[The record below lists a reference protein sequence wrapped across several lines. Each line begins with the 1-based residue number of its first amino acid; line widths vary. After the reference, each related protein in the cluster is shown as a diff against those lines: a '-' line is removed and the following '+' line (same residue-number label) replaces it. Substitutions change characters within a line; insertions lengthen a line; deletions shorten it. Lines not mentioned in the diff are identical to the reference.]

1 MKNDV
6 IYSDELRKKL
16 RDGFNKV
23 ADSVALTLGAK
34 GRNVIIDKNDD
45 LPVITK
51 DGVTVA
57 RSIFLKDQIEAV
69 GARLIKDVAH
79 KTNEQAGDGTTTAT
93 VIARYIFNEGMRL
106 VAAGSDPMLLKR
118 GIDKTVVEVVK
129 RLKELAVPIGD
140 VENIRRIATISANG
154 DTTIGDNIAGAIQLV
169 SKDGV
174 ITIADGTGLETTI
187 DVTEGMQYNKGYLSP
202 YFVTN
207 QAKMEVVFDN
217 PYILLCGKKI
227 SFINEVLRALELSV
241 EDKRPLLIIT
251 DEIDGPALQ
260 TLILNKLQGVVQV
273 CACKSP
279 NYGAMRRDMI
289 QDIAILTGG
298 LVIDENAGLRFEDLE
313 RQNLGQ
319 ASKVIV
325 TNNTTTIIGGKGD
338 QDEIKQR
345 IELIREQVANM
356 PTEYDVERV
365 KERLAKM
372 AGGVAVISVGGTSEV
387 DMRERKDRF
396 EDALNA
402 TRAAIDEGIVPG
414 GGVALLRCLDVVVD
428 KLTSNDEHSGVMLM
442 LRALKSP
449 FQCIMKN
456 ANLPVDVIFE
466 QVTLSN
472 TNVDFGY
479 NVNTGR
485 YEQFFETG
493 VIDPVKVTRIALENA
508 ASVSGLL
515 LTAESLVYNL
525 QETKND

>member
-23 ADSVALTLGAK
+23 ADSVSLTLGAK

-45 LPVITK
+45 LPLITK

-106 VAAGSDPMLLKR
+106 VATGVDPMLLKK
-118 GIDKTVVEVVK
+118 GIDKTVVAVVE

-140 VENIRRIATISANG
+140 LENIRRIATISANG
-154 DTTIGDNIAGAIQLV
+154 DKAIGDNIAGAIELV

-174 ITIADGTGLETTI
+174 ISISDGTSTETTI
-187 DVTEGMQYNKGYLSP
+187 EVTEGMQYNKGYLSP

-227 SFINEVLRALELSV
+227 SFINEVLRALEISV
-241 EDKRPLLIIT
+241 EDKKPLLVIT

-273 CACKSP
+273 CAVKPP
-279 NYGAMRRDMI
+279 NYGAMRRDML

-298 LVIDENAGLRFEDLE
+298 VVIDENAGFKFEDVE

-319 ASKVIV
+319 ANKVVV
-325 TNNTTTIIGGKGD
+325 TNNTTTIIGGSGD

-345 IELIREQVANM
+345 VELIREQITNM

-365 KERLAKM
+365 RERLAKM
-372 AGGVAVISVGGTSEV
+372 AGGVAVIAVGGTSEV
-387 DMRERKDRF
+387 DIRERKDRF

-414 GGVALLRCLDVVVD
+414 GGVALLRCLDVVIRD
-428 KLTSNDEHSGVMLM
+428 ITSDDEHAGIRLM
-442 LRALKSP
+442 LKALKAP
-449 FQCIMKN
+449 FRCIMRN
-456 ANLPVDVIFE
+456 ANLPIDVILE
-466 QVTLSN
+466 TVIQNKDVI
-472 TNVDFGY
+472 DFGY
-479 NVNTGR
+479 NVNTGK
-485 YEQFFETG
+485 YEKFFETG

-525 QETKND
+525 QDTKND